1 MATYARSDEI
11 KPAGKRLLV
20 VEDEFMIATRIADIL
35 EDAGYEV
42 VGPILNA
49 AEAAHAITVDCVD
62 GALLDLNLRGDASLR
77 MAEAIARGGVPVL
90 FVTGYA
96 REILTGKW
104 KNAPHL
110 GKPFT
115 DGELLDAVARMLA
128 PVRAA

>member
-1 MATYARSDEI
+1 MATHAQGE
-11 KPAGKRLLV
+11 GKRLLV

-42 VGPILNA
+42 IGPLLNT
-49 AEAAHAITVDCVD
+49 AEAMHAIAVDGIQ
-62 GALLDLNLRGDASLR
+62 GALLDLNLRGDTTLS
-77 MAEAIARGGVPVL
+77 MAEAIARRGIPVL

-104 KNAPHL
+104 MNARYL
-110 GKPFT
+110 EKPFT
-115 DGELLDAVARMLA
+115 DGDLLAAVAMMLA